1 LIALVYERE
10 DSRRDIGEGGGR
22 LIIAIDGPSGAGK
35 STLAKRL
42 ARELGFIYLDTGAMY
57 RALALKVLRQG
68 VDLADDARLARL
80 VESTEIDLQED
91 NGALEVLLDGINVAQ
106 EIRTPEV
113 SQMASKVSALKVVRA
128 RMLALQ
134 RGMGQRGNVVA
145 EGRDIGTVV
154 FPNAEVKIF
163 LDASA
168 EERARRRYTE
178 LRAAGRPADLAETLR
193 EMEERDKRDSERD
206 LAPLRMADDAL
217 RIDSSNATADAV
229 AAKVLAEI
237 NKAREN

>member
-1 LIALVYERE
+1 
-10 DSRRDIGEGGGR
+10 

-91 NGALEVLLDGINVAQ
+91 HGTLEVLLDGINVAH

-113 SQMASKVSALKVVRA
+113 SQMASKVSALKAVRA

-134 RGMGQRGNVVA
+134 RDMGQRGNVVA

-163 LDASA
+163 LEASA
-168 EERARRRYTE
+168 EERARRRCAE
-178 LRAAGRPADLAETLR
+178 LRATGRQADLSETLR

-217 RIDSSNATADAV
+217 RIDSSNATADTV

-237 NKAREN
+237 GNKAREN

>member
-1 LIALVYERE
+1 
-10 DSRRDIGEGGGR
+10 
-22 LIIAIDGPSGAGK
+22 
-35 STLAKRL
+35 
-42 ARELGFIYLDTGAMY
+42 
-57 RALALKVLRQG
+57 
-68 VDLADDARLARL
+68 
-80 VESTEIDLQED
+80 LQED
-91 NGALEVLLDGINVAQ
+91 DGKLEVILDGINVAD